1 MTLRHRI
8 AHALGWYTGRVE
20 TFWALFRHG
29 DDKRLMVGFRC
40 DHCGDINHAH
50 EAPRWMW
57 SSTPTGRPATTPAAF
72 HGDTNRAKRLMME
85 GIQQDSRPMTVER
98 VEAMRNQR
106 KS

>member
-40 DHCGDINHAH
+40 DVCDDISHVH
-50 EAPRWMW
+50 EAPRWM
-57 SSTPTGRPATTPAAF
+57 TDGVPTDLP
-72 HGDTNRAKRLMME
+72 
-85 GIQQDSRPMTVER
+85 GITERDARRVER
-98 VEAMRNQR
+98 AGNRQATP
-106 KS
+106 